1 MPNLRTRLRGR
12 QARANVSRVFPLSP
26 ILATALV
33 AAAVLLASRL
43 PIPDPIAR
51 GLRWSAT
58 ITSLG
63 WYLLGALLGPGL
75 GVLDRDVLDAC
86 APLLAVATGWVA
98 ARAGAELARPE
109 GERAPWSMPRVLE
122 AIGAFLV
129 PAVLLAGAA
138 RWLMPPTIEQWKL
151 IGPAIATLAAA
162 LALAGTGNPRR
173 VMFGSFVLVLAA
185 LVALLL
191 PHPSRTELKRLG
203 IALAVALAGAGLCTA
218 IAARLARRASF
229 LPEMIAALCLAAG
242 IGFVSRVSALIVCG
256 VMGFALARRSLHHK
270 HLAAELRIHEPV
282 VAAIVW
288 MLSGATLGGPLAVVA
303 LATGLVALWP
313 VGRRLIAGPVEMDG
327 TLGLAI
333 AMGFTLTAGAG
344 LGEGDWTRAVP
355 TVTALGLLL
364 VRVIPITR
372 AIEPLTPPARRVEV
386 SA

>member
-26 ILATALV
+26 ILAAALV
-33 AAAVLLASRL
+33 AAAILLASRL

-51 GLRWSAT
+51 GFRWGT
-58 ITSLG
+58 TVTSLG
-63 WYLLGALLGPGL
+63 WYLLGVLLGPGL
-75 GVLDRDVLDAC
+75 GLLDRDVLVAY
-86 APLLAVATGWVA
+86 APLLAVAIGWVA
-98 ARAGAELARPE
+98 ARAGAEVARP
-109 GERAPWSMPRVLE
+109 GADRTPWSLARVLE

-138 RWLMPPTIEQWKL
+138 RWLMAPTIEQWRV
-151 IGPAIATLAAA
+151 IGPAIVTLAAA

-173 VMFGSFVLVLAA
+173 VLVGSFILALAA
-185 LVALLL
+185 IVTVLL

-203 IALAVALAGAGLCTA
+203 IAVAIAIAGAGLCTA
-218 IAARLARRASF
+218 IAARFARHASI
-229 LPEMIAALCLAAG
+229 LPETIAALCLAAG
-242 IGFVSRVSALIVCG
+242 IGAVSRVSSLVVCG
-256 VMGFALARRSLHHK
+256 IVGFTLARRSLPHE

-282 VAAIVW
+282 AAAIVW
-288 MLSGATLGGPLAVVA
+288 LLAGATFGGPLAIVG

-313 VGRRLIAGPVEMDG
+313 LGRRLIGGASELDS

-333 AMGFTLTAGAG
+333 AMGFALTAGAG
-344 LGEGDWTRAVP
+344 LGDWTRAVP
-355 TVTALGLLL
+355 TIAALGFLL

-372 AIEPLTPPARRVEV
+372 AVEPLTPPARPVEV